1 MVKNWLTII
10 LITIAV
16 IVLFGFLLYRN
27 HKDKKV
33 LMKTLIAE
41 DQVMLPK
48 EPGTEVDPVSEK

>member
-1 MVKNWLTII
+1 MEKNWLTII

-33 LMKTLIAE
+33 LMKTLIGE
-41 DQVMLPK
+41 DQALISK
-48 EPGTEVDPVSEK
+48 EPDTEVDRVSEK